1 MTTTLVPFDFE
12 GQPVR
17 VVTDEHGEPWFVAS
31 DIAQSLEYRMATR
44 ASVTGHVLDRLMT
57 RFNMRSALSSL
68 RWLHNNARKLRAAQL
83 SPSLQASKALNY
95 DASAV
100 HWRHFNEWTIVVSEG
115 AVMTAY
121 FPRSDG

>member
-1 MTTTLVPFDFE
+1 ML
-12 GQPVR
+12 R
-17 VVTDEHGEPWFVAS
+17 VFLQALPKEESHLNLPDG
-31 DIAQSLEYRMATR
+31 TR